1 MLLPAQSPFNSR
13 FSDFIS
19 KLRTDSIPFS
29 VLGGLFVLMLPTAFF
44 VVVPLDGNNL
54 IWVFSLGGNGFS
66 KEGRV
71 IKEKNKVV

>member
-19 KLRTDSIPFS
+19 KFRTDSIPFS

-54 IWVFSLGGNGFS
+54 IWVFSLGGKKREMVS
-66 KEGRV
+66 VKREG
-71 IKEKNKVV
+71 